1 MRSSQG
7 WLKKL
12 GDVERPCDVLGYSVT
27 LVANGVVVLESKG
40 WLKVCCRLTA
50 EWDLGICSWSFAE
63 VEAVLETKFSSSV
76 CKYCCKAAG
85 V

>member
-1 MRSSQG
+1 VCSSKG

-12 GDVERPCDVLGYSVT
+12 GDAERPCGIPGYSLT

-40 WLKVCCRLTA
+40 WLYICCRLA
-50 EWDLGICSWSFAE
+50 ARWGLVVCPWSFAGVE
-63 VEAVLETKFSSSV
+63 VALKMGCSSSV